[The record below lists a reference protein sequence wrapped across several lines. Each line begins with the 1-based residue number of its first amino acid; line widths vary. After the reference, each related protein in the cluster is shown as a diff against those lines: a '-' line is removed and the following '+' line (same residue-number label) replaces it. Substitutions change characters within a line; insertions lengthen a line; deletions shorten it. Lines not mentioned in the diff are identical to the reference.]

1 MIILIGFACKL
12 QFDIYVIQ
20 ELAVILSGMIYY
32 DAVPPDICYF
42 IGFICTCNQFYT
54 SECTDESN
62 SIPL

>member
-1 MIILIGFACKL
+1 MIILNGFAYRL

-32 DAVPPDICYF
+32 DAVPPDIWYCV
-42 IGFICTCNQFYT
+42 GFICICNQFYT
-54 SECTDESN
+54 KCTDESN